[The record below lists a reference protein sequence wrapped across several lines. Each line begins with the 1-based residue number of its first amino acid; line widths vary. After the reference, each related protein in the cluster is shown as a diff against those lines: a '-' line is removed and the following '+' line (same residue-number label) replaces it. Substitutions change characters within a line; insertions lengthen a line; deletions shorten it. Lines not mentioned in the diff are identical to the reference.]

1 MDDYTTSLIG
11 IKLGSE
17 YGVLHDQFLCFDPRF
32 DIHIDKIAG
41 KTQVKISS
49 SQDYVEGFFG
59 RNVVYVTGI
68 VGKNGVGKST
78 TLRYLKELF
87 IKEKRDL
94 DEREQDIVF
103 FKDGQ
108 TIKVYINQH
117 SRNDIEIENFTNLGI
132 EEIYFRDYPKVL
144 ERIKNLTTIYY
155 SNSLE
160 ADYFEK
166 ESINYFNVSTGYLKE
181 QTGKINHTLKSRK
194 IRNLGGARRF
204 RYTELK
210 RQIEFL
216 NAFNNMDDRPD
227 IPFKRTGQIGIDIHV
242 LSKKDYDKF
251 QDNIGKG
258 IQEKLEGV
266 DLPSGFISEFLDRL
280 QMTLRDFSE
289 RASFNRENTNREN
302 LQVMFYDNLTVFLL
316 KMVLDDTVNLKLLG
330 NKVDRLL
337 EIIDIFRDIRDFR
350 ESDFSRY
357 GRLFNR
363 LQDIFKSIEL
373 DSEEYQR
380 KQAKPKP
387 LPIIEKLKEIEELE
401 MFFRKNWR
409 DFNYEKQRIVFETS
423 SNLFLEFFDRYYATA
438 LDLPFLTMRWPS
450 LSAGEESL
458 IAYFSR
464 LFAVLS
470 EIRSDNVLM
479 LIDEGDLYFH
489 PEWQRDYV
497 YFLLEFLNSTLI
509 PTNGIHLILTT
520 HSPFIVS
527 DLPKE
532 NIILLSKEEQEFGAP
547 IVTISRPVSST
558 LGGNIHTLFTE
569 TFFLGE
575 STVSTF
581 AKKKISESIIQP
593 IVEGGISNLVQL
605 RQLISRV
612 GEPVLKNILEERL
625 AQRLNDTDNPRR

>member
-1 MDDYTTSLIG
+1 MDDFTTSLIG

-17 YGVLHDQFLCFDPRF
+17 YGVLYDQFLCFDPRF
-32 DIHIDKIAG
+32 DIRIEKLSAT
-41 KTQVKISS
+41 TQVKIAF

-87 IKEKRDL
+87 IKEQKDL

-103 FKDGQ
+103 FKDGP

-117 SRNDIEIENFTNLGI
+117 ARHDIEIENFTTLPV

-144 ERIKNLTTIYY
+144 DRIKNLTTIYY

-160 ADYFEK
+160 TDYFEK

-181 QTGKINHTLKSRK
+181 QVGKINHAVKSRK
-194 IRNLGGARRF
+194 IRNLGGLKRF

-216 NAFNNMDDRPD
+216 NAFNNMANRPD
-227 IPFKRTGQIGIDIHV
+227 IPFKRIAKIGINIHA
-242 LSKKDYDKF
+242 LSKKDYVKF
-251 QDNIGKG
+251 EDSIVQS
-258 IQEKLEGV
+258 IQEKLETI
-266 DLPSGFISEFLDRL
+266 DLPSGFIPEFVDRL
-280 QMTLRDFSE
+280 RLTVRDFSDT
-289 RASFNRENTNREN
+289 ANISRESTKRDN
-302 LQVMFYDNLTVFLL
+302 LQIIFYDNLTAFLL
-316 KMVLDDTVNLKLLG
+316 RIVLDDLINLKLLG
-330 NKVDRLL
+330 NKAASLL
-337 EIIDIFRDIRDFR
+337 EVIDVFR
-350 ESDFSRY
+350 EVRYFREDELARY

-363 LQDIFKSIEL
+363 LKEIFESVEL
-373 DSEEYQR
+373 DGKEFQHKPR
-380 KQAKPKP
+380 PKP
-387 LPIIEKLKEIEELE
+387 LAITEKLKDIEELE
-401 MFFRKNWR
+401 IFFRRNWM
-409 DFNYEKQRIVFETS
+409 DFNFEKHRIIFETS
-423 SNLFLEFFDRYYATA
+423 SNIFLEFFNQHYSTA
-438 LDLPFLTMRWPS
+438 LDLPFLTVRWPS

-470 EIRSDNVLM
+470 EIRSENVLM

-509 PTNGIHLILTT
+509 PATGIHLILTT

-547 IVTISRPVSST
+547 TVIVNKPALST

-575 STVSTF
+575 STVSSF
-581 AKKKISESIIQP
+581 AKKKINESIIQP
-593 IVEGGISNLVQL
+593 IVNGSIADVSHL
-605 RQLISRV
+605 RQLIARI
-612 GEPVLKNILEERL
+612 GEPVLRNIIEERL
-625 AQRLNDTDNPRR
+625 AQRLHDTDKTGR